1 MPDKPVELQQQLLL
15 TLPSDVLP
23 NATEKEKDN
32 SADSIK
38 ATLIVIKRTE
48 FSPKCNTLIQ
58 KINEVLLLRVS
69 ITEFREQLSIH
80 FLHQSSTLASDF
92 KSYLPRK
99 KVCPPTTCM
108 ENFACSSPKHHISP
122 SALSAQTHLGN
133 FKYNFTSNIQP
144 SVSSPV
150 NAEGRKAASRGSR
163 LRTVIWIK
171 EFLLV
176 LHLRT
181 HWHT

>member
-1 MPDKPVELQQQLLL
+1 MPDKPAELQQQQLLL

-32 SADSIK
+32 AADSVK

-48 FSPKCNTLIQ
+48 FNPNTLIQ

-92 KSYLPRK
+92 
-99 KVCPPTTCM
+99 
-108 ENFACSSPKHHISP
+108 
-122 SALSAQTHLGN
+122 
-133 FKYNFTSNIQP
+133 
-144 SVSSPV
+144 
-150 NAEGRKAASRGSR
+150 
-163 LRTVIWIK
+163 
-171 EFLLV
+171 
-176 LHLRT
+176 
-181 HWHT
+181 